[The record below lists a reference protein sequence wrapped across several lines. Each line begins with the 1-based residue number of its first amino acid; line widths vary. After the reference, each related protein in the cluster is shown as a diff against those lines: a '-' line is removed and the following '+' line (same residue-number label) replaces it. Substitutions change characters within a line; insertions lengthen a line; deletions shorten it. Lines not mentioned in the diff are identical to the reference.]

1 MKHLNGRAIA
11 VSAMIA
17 AVYTAVSLAL
27 SLFSFGVMQIRVAE
41 CLTLLPVLSPL
52 GIYGVT
58 VGCLLTNIVGTVLGL
73 TMPVDILFGTLA
85 TAIAAVL
92 SYLLRNV
99 RIKRLAIPAALPPI
113 LINGLIIGLELTWL
127 SGSFQWD
134 VFWTC
139 AVSVTAGQIS
149 PAWCWEFCWF
159 GYWKRR
165 GLIKSSLEKI
175 SCAAEKSGGS
185 PGRGGKRRGEKTKT
199 KGFGN
204 VPKAFFVRG

>member
-27 SLFSFGVMQIRVAE
+27 SLFSFGVVQIRVAE

-58 VGCLLTNIVGTVLGL
+58 IGCLLTNIVGVAMGL

-139 AVSVTAGQIS
+139 AVSVTLGQII
-149 PAWCWEFCWF
+149 PCLVLGVLLVWVLENKGLDQKLF
-159 GYWKRR
+159 GKQ
-165 GLIKSSLEKI
+165 
-175 SCAAEKSGGS
+175 
-185 PGRGGKRRGEKTKT
+185 
-199 KGFGN
+199 
-204 VPKAFFVRG
+204 

>member
-113 LINGLIIGLELTWL
+113 LINGLIIGLEWTWL

-139 AVSVTAGQIS
+139 AVSVTAGQII
-149 PAWCWEFCWF
+149 PCLVLGVLLVWILE
-159 GYWKRR
+159 KK
-165 GLIKSSLEKI
+165 GLDQKKI
-175 SCAAEKSGGS
+175 SCAAEKSGGP

>member
-27 SLFSFGVMQIRVAE
+27 SLFSFGVVQIRVAE

-58 VGCLLTNIVGTVLGL
+58 IGCLLTNIVGVAMGL

-92 SYLLRNV
+92 SYL
-99 RIKRLAIPAALPPI
+99 
-113 LINGLIIGLELTWL
+113 
-127 SGSFQWD
+127 
-134 VFWTC
+134 
-139 AVSVTAGQIS
+139 
-149 PAWCWEFCWF
+149 
-159 GYWKRR
+159 
-165 GLIKSSLEKI
+165 
-175 SCAAEKSGGS
+175 
-185 PGRGGKRRGEKTKT
+185 
-199 KGFGN
+199 
-204 VPKAFFVRG
+204 

>member
-1 MKHLNGRAIA
+1 M
-11 VSAMIA
+11 
-17 AVYTAVSLAL
+17 
-27 SLFSFGVMQIRVAE
+27 
-41 CLTLLPVLSPL
+41 
-52 GIYGVT
+52 
-58 VGCLLTNIVGTVLGL
+58 TNIVGTVLGL

-139 AVSVTAGQIS
+139 AVSVTAGQII
-149 PAWCWEFCWF
+149 PCLVLGVLLVW
-159 GYWKRR
+159 
-165 GLIKSSLEKI
+165 ILEK
-175 SCAAEKSGGS
+175 KGLDQKLF
-185 PGRGGKRRGEKTKT
+185 GKNKLRC
-199 KGFGN
+199 
-204 VPKAFFVRG
+204 

>member
-27 SLFSFGVMQIRVAE
+27 SLFSFGVVQIRVAE

-58 VGCLLTNIVGTVLGL
+58 IGCLLTNIVGVAMGL

-139 AVSVTAGQIS
+139 AVSVMLGQII
-149 PAWCWEFCWF
+149 PCLVLGVLLVWVLENKGLDQKLF
-159 GYWKRR
+159 GKQ
-165 GLIKSSLEKI
+165 
-175 SCAAEKSGGS
+175 
-185 PGRGGKRRGEKTKT
+185 
-199 KGFGN
+199 
-204 VPKAFFVRG
+204 

>member
-41 CLTLLPVLSPL
+41 FLTLLPVLSPL

-113 LINGLIIGLELTWL
+113 LINGLIIGLEWTWL

-139 AVSVTAGQIS
+139 AVSVAAGQII
-149 PAWCWEFCWF
+149 PCLVLGVLLVW
-159 GYWKRR
+159 
-165 GLIKSSLEKI
+165 ILEK
-175 SCAAEKSGGS
+175 KGLDQKLF
-185 PGRGGKRRGEKTKT
+185 GKK
-199 KGFGN
+199 
-204 VPKAFFVRG
+204 

>member
-99 RIKRLAIPAALPPI
+99 RIKRLAIPAALRRFFPDPYWMH
-113 LINGLIIGLELTWL
+113 LL
-127 SGSFQWD
+127 SYMIPERQERS
-134 VFWTC
+134 
-139 AVSVTAGQIS
+139 TA
-149 PAWCWEFCWF
+149 
-159 GYWKRR
+159 
-165 GLIKSSLEKI
+165 
-175 SCAAEKSGGS
+175 AA
-185 PGRGGKRRGEKTKT
+185 
-199 KGFGN
+199 
-204 VPKAFFVRG
+204 

>member
-27 SLFSFGVMQIRVAE
+27 SLFSFGVVQIRVAE

-58 VGCLLTNIVGTVLGL
+58 IGCLLTNIVGVAMGL

-99 RIKRLAIPAALPPI
+99 RIKRLAIPAALPTI

-139 AVSVTAGQIS
+139 AVSVTLGQII
-149 PAWCWEFCWF
+149 PCLVLGVLLVWV
-159 GYWKRR
+159 
-165 GLIKSSLEKI
+165 LEK
-175 SCAAEKSGGS
+175 KGLDQKLF
-185 PGRGGKRRGEKTKT
+185 GKQ
-199 KGFGN
+199 
-204 VPKAFFVRG
+204 